1 MNKKSI
7 ISLMLCGLLMVPTQ
21 IEAKGS
27 HHSSHSSH
35 SRIFSF
41 SSSKSKPATLKSG
54 KSILKPK
61 VTQKSISTKN
71 ENPTVSKVNLAKTP
85 IVTKPQP
92 TVKSAGTKTNPVKT
106 SNLKVDSGSFTTKSK
121 TQSAAKPKIT
131 YTVKPKPQTKKAYVP
146 KYYKSYST
154 RTVYHHTNNDFLTY
168 YALSNLFDDDD
179 DVTERDIVRELESR
193 GYSDSEIDDIL
204 YQGRTEQQKINKN
217 FKYEEEKKFNWT
229 ISIIAIGGIIYIIAK
244 IRK

>member
-7 ISLMLCGLLMVPTQ
+7 ISLMLCGLLMVPIQ

-35 SRIFSF
+35 SSSSF
-41 SSSKSKPATLKSG
+41 NSSKSKPATLKSG
-54 KSILKPK
+54 KSILKTK

-71 ENPTVSKVNLAKTP
+71 ENPTVSKVNLTKTP

-92 TVKSAGTKTNPVKT
+92 AVKSTSTKTNPVKI

-121 TQSAAKPKIT
+121 TQSVAKHKIT
-131 YTVKPKPQTKKAYVP
+131 YTVKPKPQTKKSYVP
-146 KYYKSYST
+146 KYYKSYSA

-193 GYSDSEIDDIL
+193 GYSHSEIDDIL
-204 YQGRTEQQKINKN
+204 YQGRTEQQKVNKN

-229 ISIIAIGGIIYIIAK
+229 ISIIAIGGIIYIITK